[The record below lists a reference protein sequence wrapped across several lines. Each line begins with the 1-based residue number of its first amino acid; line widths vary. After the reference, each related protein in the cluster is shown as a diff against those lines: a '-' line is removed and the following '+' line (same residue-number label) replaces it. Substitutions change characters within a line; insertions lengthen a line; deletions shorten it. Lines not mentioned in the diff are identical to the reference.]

1 MCVKLP
7 PRDLNLDPCP
17 PYLTNI
23 YTCGVTTAQRVHGGD
38 YKKSYTRCNLN
49 PSHIYIYIYIHTH
62 IYNFG

>member
-1 MCVKLP
+1 MYVKLP

-38 YKKSYTRCNLN
+38 YSDFLTIRSLRNLRYLKN
-49 PSHIYIYIYIHTH
+49 V
-62 IYNFG
+62 

>member
-1 MCVKLP
+1 MYVKLP

-38 YKKSYTRCNLN
+38 YSDFLTIKSLRNLRYLKN
-49 PSHIYIYIYIHTH
+49 V
-62 IYNFG
+62 